1 VSSWL
6 RRVTLCCAILV
17 LSPTVRG
24 AQRTPDATP
33 GDLKAR
39 IDATAADLVAQTGVP
54 SASIGVVQ
62 NGRIVY
68 TNAFGKARLSPP
80 VAASADMRYAIGS
93 ISKQFT
99 VACVLLLAEEG
110 KLSIDDPLGRYL
122 PELTRSSEVTLRNLM
137 SHTSGYRDYAPQD
150 YTIPAWT
157 KPTTPQAVV
166 GEWATLPLDFEPG
179 TQYQYSNTN
188 FVILGLIV
196 EKLSGQPFWT
206 YLSSRVLKPLGMT
219 KTIDLDTE
227 RERLETQGYFRYAL
241 GPLRPAVLE
250 APGWYVAD
258 GSMAMPVADL
268 LAWDISFMN
277 RSLLK
282 PASYAAMETDV
293 RLKNGQPAGYGLG
306 VSLSVRDG
314 HRVVSHGGEVGGF
327 VSSNTVFPDDK
338 IAVAVLTNQEAGS
351 AAARIGRAVSVLA
364 LPEPAAAI
372 TADASESEQQ
382 ARQVVAALQQGRI
395 DRALFTDNA
404 NFFFSQT
411 ALDDHK
417 SSLAPLGAVS
427 AVKQTSASQRG
438 GMTLREFEVRFAS
451 GARFTLITYTTTE
464 GKLEQFI
471 LDVV

>member
-1 VSSWL
+1 MSSRL

-17 LSPTVRG
+17 LAPTVRG
-24 AQRTPDATP
+24 AQRIPDGTP

-39 IDATAADLVAQTGVP
+39 IDAMAGDLVAQTGVP
-54 SASIGVVQ
+54 SASVGVVQ

-80 VAASADMRYAIGS
+80 LPASADMRYAIGS

-99 VACVLLLAEEG
+99 VACVMLLAEEG
-110 KLSIDDPLGRYL
+110 RLAIDDPVGKYL

-166 GEWATLPLDFEPG
+166 REWATLPLDFEPG

-188 FVILGLIV
+188 FAIVGLIV
-196 EKLSGQPFWT
+196 EKVSGQPFWS

-227 RERLETQGYFRYAL
+227 RDRLETQGYFRYAL
-241 GPLRPAVLE
+241 GPLRPATLE
-250 APGWYVAD
+250 APGWYFAD
-258 GSMAMPVADL
+258 GSMAMPVAEL

-282 PASYAAMETDV
+282 PASYTAMETDV
-293 RLKNGQPAGYGLG
+293 RLANGQPAGYGLG
-306 VSLSVRDG
+306 VSLSVREG
-314 HRVVSHGGEVGGF
+314 RRVVSHGGEVGGF
-327 VSSNTVFPDDK
+327 VSSNTIFPDDR
-338 IAVAVLTNQEAGS
+338 IAVTVLTNQEASS
-351 AAARIGRAVSVLA
+351 AAARIGRAVSALVL
-364 LPEPAAAI
+364 PAPGATVGAG
-372 TADASESEQQ
+372 ASRSEQQ
-382 ARQVVAALQQGRI
+382 ARQIVAGLQQGRI
-395 DRALFTDNA
+395 DRTLFTDNG

-411 ALDDHK
+411 SLDDHK

-427 AVKQTSASQRG
+427 VVRQTSASQRG
-438 GMTLREFEVRFAS
+438 GMTLREFDVRFAN
-451 GARFTLITYTTTE
+451 GARFTLITYTTSE

-471 LDVV
+471 LDAV